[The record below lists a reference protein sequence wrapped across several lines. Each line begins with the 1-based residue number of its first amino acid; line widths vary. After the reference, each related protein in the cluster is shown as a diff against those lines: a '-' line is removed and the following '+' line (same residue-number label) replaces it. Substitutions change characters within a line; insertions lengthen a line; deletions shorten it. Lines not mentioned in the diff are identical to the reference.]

1 MKLPKVV
8 SVFRLLVECSSV
20 GLLVMCMLLFDQWL
34 PAADSMTGAV
44 KHYGWKHD
52 PC

>member
-8 SVFRLLVECSSV
+8 SVLRLLVGRSSDVAV

-34 PAADSMTGAV
+34 PAADSMTAAV
-44 KHYGWKHD
+44 KHYG
-52 PC
+52 